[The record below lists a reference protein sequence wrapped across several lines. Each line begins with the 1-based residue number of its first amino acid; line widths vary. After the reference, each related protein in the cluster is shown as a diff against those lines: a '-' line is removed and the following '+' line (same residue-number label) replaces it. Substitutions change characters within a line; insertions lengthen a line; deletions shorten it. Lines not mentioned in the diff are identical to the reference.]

1 MYWEYYTRKNCFSIS
16 FKNSFSKTTKN
27 FCEKMNL
34 FSQNTIK
41 DKSIHKY
48 TDNNLLKKWKA
59 LIEKKI
65 M

>member
-16 FKNSFSKTTKN
+16 FKNSFSKTTIN

-48 TDNNLLKKWKA
+48 TDNNLLKK
-59 LIEKKI
+59 
-65 M
+65 

>member
-1 MYWEYYTRKNCFSIS
+1 MYQEYYARKNCFSIS

-27 FCEKMNL
+27 ICEKMNL

-48 TDNNLLKKWKA
+48 AYNNLLKK
-59 LIEKKI
+59 
-65 M
+65 